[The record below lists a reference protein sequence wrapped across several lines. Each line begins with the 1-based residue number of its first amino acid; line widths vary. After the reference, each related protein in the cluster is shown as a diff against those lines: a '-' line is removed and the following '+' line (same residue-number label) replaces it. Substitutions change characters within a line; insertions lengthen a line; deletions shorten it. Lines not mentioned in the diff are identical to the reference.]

1 MAITCSSSLYTKHSN
16 NVLFFLYCQIVY
28 CGHVINIFACLFSVH
43 KAKKT
48 LVSGNASDEK
58 NLQPGGHKFI
68 FFNHLR
74 YSLFF
79 LVSFTFFVFL
89 FFSMFV
95 CFLKSKVYILIRIRL
110 CERVS
115 DKIKFHL
122 ANFRK
127 QGYSFLA

>member
-79 LVSFTFFVFL
+79 FSFFYFFCILVFFHVCL
-89 FFSMFV
+89 FFEI
-95 CFLKSKVYILIRIRL
+95 KSIY
-110 CERVS
+110 S
-115 DKIKFHL
+115 DTHS
-122 ANFRK
+122 AMRA
-127 QGYSFLA
+127 GE